1 MQDTEAVMPVNK
13 KTNVTGI
20 KTGNSG
26 FSINGSKGS
35 KALYR
40 NNNGNYILRLC
51 LFAVI
56 AVAAITIYMI
66 ISGAP
71 ALMKVGIVDML
82 FNTVWQSN
90 SGRTFIWYSI
100 HCTYIYYWY
109 SFCYSPWCSSWSS
122 YSCIYFR
129 SCS

>member
-35 KALYR
+35 KAL
-40 NNNGNYILRLC
+40 IETIMEIIFFVC
-51 LFAVI
+51 AIFAVI

-71 ALMKVGIVDML
+71 ALMKVGIVA
-82 FNTVWQSN
+82 V
-90 SGRTFIWYSI
+90 
-100 HCTYIYYWY
+100 
-109 SFCYSPWCSSWSS
+109 S
-122 YSCIYFR
+122 YTHLTLPTIA
-129 SCS
+129 